1 MKNSI
6 VYLGIA
12 LVAFVNVSLASNPAK
27 NLFVNDKTFVSVV
40 FDSAPLNAAIRKGD
54 IETVKKFIEYGVD
67 VNNTSDELTPLMT
80 AARYN
85 KAEIIKLLLSNGA
98 DSTIKNEKGFTA
110 LKYAEL
116 SNATDAV
123 ALLKKA

>member
-12 LVAFVNVSLASNPAK
+12 LVAFVNVSLASNPVQ
-27 NLFVNDKTFVSVV
+27 NSFINSKTIVSD
-40 FDSAPLNAAIRKGD
+40 FDPAPLNTAIRKGD
-54 IETVKKFIEYGVD
+54 IETVKKFIEYGAD
-67 VNNTSDELTPLMT
+67 VNTVSEDLTPLMT

-85 KAEIIKLLLSNGA
+85 KAEIIKFLLTNGA
-98 DSTIKNEKGFTA
+98 DSKIKNDKGYTA

-116 SNATDAV
+116 SNATDAI
-123 ALLKKA
+123 ALLKRD

>member
-27 NLFVNDKTFVSVV
+27 NLFVNDKTLVSVV

>member
-6 VYLGIA
+6 IYLGVA
-12 LVAFVNVSLASNPAK
+12 LVAFVNVSLASNSVQK
-27 NLFVNDKTFVSVV
+27 SFINDKTIVST
-40 FDSAPLNAAIRKGD
+40 FDSTPLNTAIRKGD
-54 IETVKKFIEYGVD
+54 IETVKKFIEYGADINQV
-67 VNNTSDELTPLMT
+67 SDELTPLMT

-85 KAEIIKLLLSNGA
+85 KTEIIKILLSNGA
-98 DSTIKNEKGFTA
+98 DSKIKNEKGFTA

-123 ALLKKA
+123 ALLKRT

>member
-6 VYLGIA
+6 VYLGVA
-12 LVAFVNVSLASNPAK
+12 LVAFVNVSLASNSVQK
-27 NLFVNDKTFVSVV
+27 SFINDKVIASTF
-40 FDSAPLNAAIRKGD
+40 DTTPLNTAIRKGD
-54 IETVKKFIEYGVD
+54 IETVKKFIEYGED
-67 VNNTSDELTPLMT
+67 VNKMSNELTPLMT

-85 KAEIIKLLLSNGA
+85 KVEIIKILLSNGA
-98 DSTIKNEKGFTA
+98 DINAKNEKGFTA

-123 ALLKKA
+123 VLLKRS